1 MAAKPSSPCQADCDQ
16 ACPSGRACAK
26 CKLGSTQTKMK
37 VLVPLICFAS
47 VAFSDDFKT
56 VTGKEY
62 KNALVSRVEPDGL
75 VLTNKAGIS
84 KVYFT
89 ELPKDVQER
98 FGYDPQRAADYSAQ
112 QSAGLD
118 QVRKQQADALRRE
131 AEATQKANQYRAEQ
145 QTRQNELRA
154 LQSRYEKL
162 QRQEDELLLRISEA
176 KKPGP
181 AYYGAKNNKTL
192 RHSPNPQASQLPLLQ
207 SHLKD
212 VRHEKDQV
220 RKRFGKAFG
229 LPRRSLAKAGVRC
242 VLASLSWMGIVQ
254 LLSQAEAGDDEKPF
268 AVSAIVVADHPV
280 NQCVPTKALGAGVD
294 GHERDECAR
303 MFTDKNIAEMRSAG
317 FGPLTYRLR
326 TELAGEV
333 WHWNPDRKSTRL
345 NSSH

>member
-1 MAAKPSSPCQADCDQ
+1 
-16 ACPSGRACAK
+16 
-26 CKLGSTQTKMK
+26 MK
-37 VLVPLICFAS
+37 VIVPLICFAA

-62 KNALVSRVEPDGL
+62 KNALVSRVEPDGI

-154 LQSRYEKL
+154 LQSRYEEL
-162 QRQEDELLLRISEA
+162 QRQEDDLLLRIGEA

-181 AYYGAKNNKTL
+181 AYFGGKNNKTL

-220 RKRFGKAFG
+220 RKQLEKAQ
-229 LPRRSLAKAGVRC
+229 R
-242 VLASLSWMGIVQ
+242 
-254 LLSQAEAGDDEKPF
+254 
-268 AVSAIVVADHPV
+268 
-280 NQCVPTKALGAGVD
+280 
-294 GHERDECAR
+294 
-303 MFTDKNIAEMRSAG
+303 
-317 FGPLTYRLR
+317 
-326 TELAGEV
+326 
-333 WHWNPDRKSTRL
+333 
-345 NSSH
+345 